1 MKKLLLVLLFV
12 PLVSCSSGDDNND
25 INNVELLNENGEP
38 VIKILDFDFENIL
51 VLLKIDD
58 IIGGFPLKKS
68 IEGVVEIDLGSVY
81 VRNNSTYQKYIKEI
95 KEKKT
100 PLKLIIGAFMKTTK
114 IKQQLFLLKLYL
126 MCDYA

>member
-51 VLLKIDD
+51 VLLKIDH

-81 VRNNSTYQKYIKEI
+81 VRNNSTYQKYIK
-95 KEKKT
+95 
-100 PLKLIIGAFMKTTK
+100 
-114 IKQQLFLLKLYL
+114 
-126 MCDYA
+126 